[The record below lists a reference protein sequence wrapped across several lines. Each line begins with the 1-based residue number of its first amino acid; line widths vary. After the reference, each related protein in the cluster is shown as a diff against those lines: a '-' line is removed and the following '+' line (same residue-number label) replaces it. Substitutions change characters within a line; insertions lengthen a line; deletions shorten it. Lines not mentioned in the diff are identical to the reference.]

1 MVVITI
7 NEIIGLAILGVAAG
21 AWLLLLIIC
30 AIDALIR
37 KIRGKK

>member
-1 MVVITI
+1 MIVITI
-7 NEIIGLAILGVAAG
+7 NEIIGLAIIGVAAG
-21 AWLLLLIIC
+21 AWLLFLIVC